1 MKVNKYVCGAVRQF
15 SLWFAKG
22 TLCYPLLK
30 EIDYVGEIM
39 KEESSFVE
47 QAYGVFMNNLK
58 LDEDGSVVNYKYCEN
73 RAAQYV
79 RRYFDRNYEIVP
91 PVEPWECELHPVS
104 RDSYID

>member
-22 TLCYPLLK
+22 TLAYPLLK

-47 QAYGVFMNNLK
+47 QAYAVFMNNLE
-58 LDEDGSVVNYKYCEN
+58 LDEDGSIVNYKYLSL
-73 RAAQYV
+73 
-79 RRYFDRNYEIVP
+79 I
-91 PVEPWECELHPVS
+91 H
-104 RDSYID
+104 I